1 MKLTVLVDNNTL
13 IDRYYIGEPGVSYFI
28 EEGDKK
34 ILFDTGYSDAFLING
49 EKMGINFFNID
60 YLVISHSHL
69 DHTWGLEPYIK
80 RLSEEIMEGRS
91 FKKAEFVAH
100 PNVFDSKSFTGV
112 EEIGMNVD
120 KDKLFRYFNN
130 SISKEPVW
138 ITDKLVFLG
147 EIPRENSFESITPV
161 GKVLINGHLEDDF
174 NIDDSA
180 LCYKSEDG
188 LVIITGCSHSGIC
201 NIIERAKE
209 VCNDDRVIDVIG
221 GFHLQDPSKVQM
233 DGTVNYFDDLNVDK
247 IHACHCTDLNSKI
260 ALSKVVGIGEVGSG
274 LMIEYND

>member
-1 MKLTVLVDNNTL
+1 MKLKVLVDNNTL

-34 ILFDTGYSDAFLING
+34 ILFDVGYSDAFLING
-49 EKMGINFFNID
+49 EKMGINFFDID
-60 YLVISHSHL
+60 YLAISHSHL

-80 RLSEEIMEGRS
+80 RLSEEIMEGRT
-91 FKKAEFVAH
+91 FKKAEFIAH

-120 KDKLFRYFNN
+120 RNKLFRYFNEN
-130 SISKEPVW
+130 LSKEPVW

-147 EIPRENSFESITPV
+147 EIPRKSSFESIIPV
-161 GKVLINGHLEDDF
+161 GKVMINGHLEDDF
-174 NIDDSA
+174 NIDDTA
-180 LCYKSEDG
+180 LCYKSKDG

-201 NIIERAKE
+201 NIIEHAKK
-209 VCNDDRVIDVIG
+209 VCNDDRIIDVIG
-221 GFHLQDPSKVQM
+221 GFHLLEPPKEQM
-233 DGTVNYFDDLNVDK
+233 DGTVNYFNELNVDK

-274 LMIEYND
+274 LELEYE